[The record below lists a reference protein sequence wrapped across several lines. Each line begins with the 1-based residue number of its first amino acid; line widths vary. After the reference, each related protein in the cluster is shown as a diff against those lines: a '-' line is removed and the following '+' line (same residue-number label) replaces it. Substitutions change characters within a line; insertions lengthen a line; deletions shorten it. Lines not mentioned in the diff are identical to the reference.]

1 MYLSLS
7 PALHSLCPLQTLY
20 AVISEGKKDKD
31 IYVPTHLSISI
42 FLSLTR
48 SCGYYAGGN
57 ACARTQH
64 LASHHSRCFTD
75 AVVGLICRRRKKEK
89 EQPYKSGVITA
100 TASLIVHSDM
110 LATGDAH
117 QHAREAA
124 DMQGR
129 HRRSQSFG
137 PPD

>member
-75 AVVGLICRRRKKEK
+75 AVVGLICRRRKKNSRIK
-89 EQPYKSGVITA
+89 
-100 TASLIVHSDM
+100 ASLIVHSDM